1 MNRMLMTRQ
10 RFLIP
15 LLLALLAVACFALNQ
30 DIPRILSG
38 VDQITQPNLFRF
50 LNSLL
55 WAAVIS
61 VVFAAAFSLSSNH
74 NRFIYYSCSFLF
86 FILFLASIQAWKVDT
101 YDMFAHL
108 DSERSIFNITSA
120 ALLVLLAIKT
130 KQPKVEN

>member
-1 MNRMLMTRQ
+1 MLMTLQ
-10 RFLIP
+10 RFLVP

-50 LNSLL
+50 HNLLL

-61 VVFAAAFSLSSNH
+61 AFFAAVFSFFSNH
-74 NRFIYYSCSFLF
+74 NRLIYYSCSFLF
-86 FILFLASIQAWKVDT
+86 FVLFLASIQAWKVDT

-108 DSERSIFNITSA
+108 DSERSIFNITSTA
-120 ALLVLLAIKT
+120 FLALLGSSW
-130 KQPKVEN
+130 VECRKPL